1 MNVFFNISYIQ
12 AGIMFLKPEKDIEE
26 PGSLEVLQF
35 DHILFPLII
44 LGLGT
49 FLAFLVFL
57 CEIWRG
63 KTKEE
68 TDQQPGQDIRDHADK
83 ESDVTDEL
91 VDAESTAKSKDTP
104 DNRDKK
110 RKSV

>member
-1 MNVFFNISYIQ
+1 
-12 AGIMFLKPEKDIEE
+12 MFLKAAKDIEE

-68 TDQQPGQDIRDHADK
+68 TDQQPGQDIQDHSDK
-83 ESDVTDEL
+83 DSDVTDEL
-91 VDAESTAKSKDTP
+91 VDAESTAMTNVKSKDTP
-104 DNRDKK
+104 DNRDKN